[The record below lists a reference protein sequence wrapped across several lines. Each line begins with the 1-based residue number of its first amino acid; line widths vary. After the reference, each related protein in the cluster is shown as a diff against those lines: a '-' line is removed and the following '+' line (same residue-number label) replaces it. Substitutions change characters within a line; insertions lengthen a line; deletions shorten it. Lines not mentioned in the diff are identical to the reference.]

1 MATLGRGQANVDS
14 TSMAEWMGWKRSRL
28 DGIILLA
35 IGKAQHS
42 CGGFEAIEKDKIW
55 ASL

>member
-14 TSMAEWMGWKRSRL
+14 TSMAEWMGWRRSRL
-28 DGIILLA
+28 DGILLLA
-35 IGKAQHS
+35 IGKAQNS
-42 CGGFEAIEKDKIW
+42 CGGFEATEKDKIW